1 MLAILYL
8 FFDDLRLSILGL
20 IGLYPYYLWI
30 VRLKIKDRKN
40 QLRREFKECLGIL
53 STYLVSG
60 YSPEKAIG
68 EARNQIVHLQGKD
81 SLMLEEFNR
90 LTHGLEMGMPL
101 EKLLQDFAYRS
112 HQGDIQLF
120 VKIFCIGR
128 QLGGNLNQILISSIL
143 QIQGKI
149 KIQEEIGATIAQ
161 KNLERK
167 IMNYIPL
174 AIIAYIR
181 VFSGD
186 LLKGTYHT
194 PTGYIL
200 MSISLVVYGAC
211 ILWGYRL
218 TQIEI

>member
-1 MLAILYL
+1 MLVILYL
-8 FFDDLRLSILGL
+8 FFDDLRLSVLGL
-20 IGLYPYYLWI
+20 VGLYPYYRWI
-30 VRLKIKDRKN
+30 ARIKIKERKH
-40 QLRREFKECLGIL
+40 QLRQEFKECLGIL

-68 EARNQIVHLQGKD
+68 ESKKQIIHLQGKN
-81 SLMLEEFNR
+81 SLMLTEFNR
-90 LTHGLEMGMPL
+90 LTHGLERGIPL
-101 EKLLQDFAYRS
+101 EKLLKDFAQRS
-112 HQGDIQLF
+112 HQGDIELF

-128 QLGGNLNQILISSIL
+128 QLGGNLNQILVSSIL

-181 VFSGD
+181 IFSGD
-186 LLKGTYHT
+186 FLKGIYHT
-194 PTGYIL
+194 PIGYIL
-200 MSISLVVYGAC
+200 MSISLVVYGVC